1 MAFEIVRL
9 TVPGG
14 KKKGTRKEFANEVL
28 EEINVSRARLPQS
41 SRKMQTLTRQ
51 VSAAQTPL
59 PGQKKPEAEDT

>member
-9 TVPGG
+9 TVPG
-14 KKKGTRKEFANEVL
+14 KKKEQGKNLRVKFWK
-28 EEINVSRARLPQS
+28 EINVNRARLPQS

-59 PGQKKPEAEDT
+59 PSQKKPEAEDT